1 MSSRS
6 VFTPPFWLR
15 NAHLQSVL
23 PSLKLRHPFVA
34 YRSRKLRECAQSHVI
49 DCGEG
54 TRLLGFLSRQPDE
67 SSVARKHLVV
77 LLHGWEGSAESAY
90 VMSLGAHLYANGFDI
105 FRLNFRDH
113 GGTHGLNPEIFHS
126 CRLDEV
132 VGAVHRIQQQFSAPQ
147 LSIAGFSLG
156 GNFALRVAARAPA
169 ASIDLAHAVA
179 VCPVL
184 HPHSTMRAL
193 DEGWFAYRQYF
204 IRKWKA
210 SLAIKQQCFP
220 ELYDFGPILQMNSLS
235 TMTDRLVRDHSDF
248 ADLDAYLNGYA
259 ITGNVLE
266 ALSVPSHI
274 VFAMDDPIIPHR
286 DLEQLGRSE
295 HLSITR
301 VLRGGHCGFVDSAV
315 RESWADREVLRFMQ

>member
-1 MSSRS
+1 MSSRAL
-6 VFTPPFWLR
+6 FTPPFWLR

-23 PSLKLRHPFVA
+23 PSLKLRGPFVA
-34 YRSRKLRECAQSHVI
+34 YRSRQLRECAQSHVI

-54 TRLLGFLSRQPDE
+54 TRLQGFLSRQPTD
-67 SSVARKHLVV
+67 SSVARGHLVM

-90 VMSLGAHLYANGFDI
+90 VMSLGAHLFAHGFDI

-113 GGTHGLNPEIFHS
+113 GGTHGLNQEIFHS
-126 CRLDEV
+126 CRIAEV
-132 VGAVHRIQQQFSAPQ
+132 VGAVRRVQQQIYAPR

-169 ASIDLAHAVA
+169 AGIDLAHAVA

-184 HPHSTMRAL
+184 HPHSTMQAL
-193 DEGWFAYRQYF
+193 DEGWFGYRQYF

-220 ELYDFGPILQMNSLS
+220 KLYDFGAILRLNSLS
-235 TMTDRLVRDHSDF
+235 AMTDRLVRDYSDF

-259 ITGNVLE
+259 ITGNVLD

-286 DLEQLGRSE
+286 DLEQLSHSQ

-301 VLRGGHCGFVDSAV
+301 VQRGGHCGFVDSAV
-315 RESWADREVLRFMQ
+315 RESWADREVLRFLS

>member
-1 MSSRS
+1 MSSRA

-23 PSLKLRHPFVA
+23 PGMKLRHPFVA
-34 YRSRKLRECAQSHVI
+34 WRSRQLRECAQSHVI

-54 TRLLGFLSRQPDE
+54 TRLLGFLSRQPAE
-67 SSVARKHLVV
+67 SHIARRHLIV

-90 VMSLGAHLYANGFDI
+90 VMSLGAHLYAHGFDI

-113 GGTHGLNPEIFHS
+113 GGTHSLNQEIFHS

-132 VGAVHRIQQQFSAPQ
+132 VGAVHRIQTQFSAAR

-156 GNFALRVAARAPA
+156 GNFALRVAARAQT
-169 ASIDLAHAVA
+169 SGINLSHAVA

-184 HPHSTMRAL
+184 HPHSTMQAL
-193 DEGWFAYRQYF
+193 DEGWFGYRQYF

-220 ELYDFGPILQMNSLS
+220 ELYDFSSILQLNSLS
-235 TMTDRLVRDHSDF
+235 KMTDRLVRDYSDF

-259 ITGNVLE
+259 ITGNVLD

-286 DLEQLGRSE
+286 DLEQLSRSE
-295 HLSITR
+295 HLSVTR
-301 VLRGGHCGFVDSAV
+301 VLRGGHCGFMDSAA
-315 RESWADREVLRFMQ
+315 RESWADREILRFLS